1 MDQPRGYK
9 KILDHG
15 PKLRLAFQDCLG
27 ELAEIFL
34 SIGLITSDNVAEI
47 NLATLPLPQ
56 RAARML
62 ELLRNKVKL
71 TPEDDSNYKRFVKAL
86 QKHSPTYDGILKI
99 RKPQ

>member
-1 MDQPRGYK
+1 MDQPQGYK

-27 ELAEIFL
+27 ELAEILL
-34 SIGLITSDNVAEI
+34 SIGLISSDNVTEI
-47 NLATLPLPQ
+47 NLATVPSPQ
-56 RAARML
+56 RATRML

-86 QKHSPTYDGILKI
+86 QEHSPTYDEILKI
-99 RKPQ
+99 RKP